1 MMHSF
6 SQLARRIPILKS
18 VVSNDLRI
26 LAEAVSLKNFNAKEQ
41 IYSPS
46 DAHKKVYLLFYG
58 QVKLYELSFS
68 GKKVI
73 VDVLDGGAI
82 FGDISTNGHDSPSI
96 KNFAES
102 IDTSMI
108 GVLPKE
114 RFHAFLL
121 RHPEV
126 SLKVIDLLS
135 QKLLQAEEKIKDLSL
150 GKIENRILHELI
162 RFSKKS
168 GRETRRVYVVT
179 QKITHEELAGMVG
192 TTRETVTKTL
202 NDLKRKRVVAV
213 DLDRQYRI
221 DKQKLVYYTVY

>member
-1 MMHSF
+1 MYSF
-6 SQLARRIPILKS
+6 SQLVRKVPILKS
-18 VVSNDLRI
+18 IASNDLRM
-26 LAEAVSLKNFNAKEQ
+26 LSDVVTLKTFKLKEQ
-41 IYSPS
+41 IYSPA
-46 DAHKKVYLLFYG
+46 DAHKKVYLLFRG

-73 VDVLDGGAI
+73 VDVLDAGAI

-102 IDTSMI
+102 IDASI
-108 GVLPKE
+108 VGVLPKE

-121 RHPEV
+121 KYPTV

-202 NDLKRKRVVAV
+202 NDLKRKRVVAI